1 MATQK
6 SGTATEET
14 PLLRD
19 EPRSDGEDDASSGT
33 LMDSRRRDEE
43 DVELEDENKANQYV
57 GRGRG
62 LLIMLSLCGL
72 MFLQGVLDS
81 ICFWVFG
88 DGIGGRLMTVSM
100 LTVLLC
106 SFQHVFGHYNA
117 VEDCR
122 GS

>member
-6 SGTATEET
+6 TGTATEET

-19 EPRSDGEDDASSGT
+19 EPRSNGEGDASSGT
-33 LMDSRRRDEE
+33 LTDSRRDEE
-43 DVELEDENKANQYV
+43 DAESEDEDKANQYM

-72 MFLQGVLDS
+72 MFLQGALDS

-88 DGIGGRLMTVSM
+88 DGIGERLMTVSM
-100 LTVLLC
+100 LTILLC
-106 SFQHVFGHYNA
+106 SFQHVFSHYNA